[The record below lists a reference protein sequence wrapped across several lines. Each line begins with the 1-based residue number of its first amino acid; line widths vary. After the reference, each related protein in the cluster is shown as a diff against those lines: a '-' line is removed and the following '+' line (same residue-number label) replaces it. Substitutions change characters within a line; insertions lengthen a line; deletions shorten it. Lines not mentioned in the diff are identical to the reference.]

1 MSKKFHEMYNSAWRA
16 ARNAFL
22 LEHPFCAIC
31 GKPLCGRD
39 AIVDHIVPHK
49 GNWDLFWDVSNWQA
63 LCKKCHDSHKQR
75 QEHGGYIGGCDVSG
89 MPTDPCHPW
98 NMETK

>member
-31 GKPLCGRD
+31 GKPLRGRD

-89 MPTDPCHPW
+89 MPTDKCNQW

>member
-31 GKPLCGRD
+31 GKPLRGRD

-63 LCKKCHDSHKQR
+63 WWKKCHDSHKQR

>member
-31 GKPLCGRD
+31 GKPLHGCD

>member
-31 GKPLCGRD
+31 GKQLRGRD